1 MGAPDREWELTVLEE
16 VLTEGDSPSLD
27 RLLVILGVD
36 EFHRDVLLDV
46 VVAGRWRAME
56 RPFVWAKQAVRGKS
70 ERTDQTRA
78 HAKEIYPSFDQSK
91 WEFFI
96 SVQSSGLRK
105 CPPRHRELRSLSQSS
120 SNKEKWP
127 ETPRQ
132 QEIEGRKQGFADM
145 RSSTDYDDAAWVAER
160 SHSWRIGGDF
170 ERKDEDRL
178 NSSGPLRL
186 RLPPHVLTPITVE
199 WSADPVLVPNWVL
212 IAHLS
217 GFDEWEEWALV
228 LMSNGIGEV
237 TAKRLWETEEEQK
250 AIRAAYHRVARTGIG
265 RIRAALKIN

>member
-1 MGAPDREWELTVLEE
+1 VLIDREWELK
-16 VLTEGDSPSLD
+16 VLTAAREQTDSLSLD
-27 RLLVILGVD
+27 GLRVILGID
-36 EFHRDVLLDV
+36 EFYRDTLHEV
-46 VVAGRWRAME
+46 VMAGRWLGME
-56 RPFVWAKQAVRGKS
+56 RPFYWVKRAVSDKVARA
-70 ERTDQTRA
+70 DQTRA

-105 CPPRHRELRSLSQSS
+105 CPPKHRELRSLSQSS
-120 SNKEKWP
+120 SNKDKWP
-127 ETPRQ
+127 DTPRQ

-170 ERKDEDRL
+170 DRKDEDRL
-178 NSSGPLRL
+178 DSPGPLRL

-199 WSADPVLVPNWVL
+199 WSADPVLVPNWLL
-212 IAHLS
+212 IAQLS
-217 GFDEWEEWALV
+217 GFDEWEEWALI
-228 LMSNGIGEV
+228 LMTNGIGEV
-237 TAKRLWETEEEQK
+237 TAKSLWDTEEEQK
-250 AIRAAYHRVARTGIG
+250 AIRAAYHRVARTGIR